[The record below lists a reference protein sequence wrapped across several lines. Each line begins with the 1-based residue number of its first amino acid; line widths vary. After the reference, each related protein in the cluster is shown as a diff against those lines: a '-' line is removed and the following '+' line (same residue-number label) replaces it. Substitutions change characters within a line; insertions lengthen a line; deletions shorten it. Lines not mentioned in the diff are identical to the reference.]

1 LVNLSQNG
9 RFSVL
14 RSATASLRIC
24 DVFWPVTK
32 SVVFGF
38 SFCCGSRF
46 AIARFARAFLGF
58 LGLMLTTESPFQTPG
73 YPYTY
78 TCFSILSLFC
88 KVGDAKL
95 LAGTFSRRSMPGPG
109 KCWPESDKRRVPW
122 WWGVLAGL
130 VPHIGGAKPLSTSE
144 SSNYFLITYQIT
156 NC

>member
-1 LVNLSQNG
+1 MNVILLGEPLAEWSLQCAEIG
-9 RFSVL
+9 DSELEDL
-14 RSATASLRIC
+14 RRL
-24 DVFWPVTK
+24 
-32 SVVFGF
+32 
-38 SFCCGSRF
+38 
-46 AIARFARAFLGF
+46 

-88 KVGDAKL
+88 KVGDAEL